1 MTLHDLHSGLRD
13 TRYAFRMMQRTPAF
27 TIAAVLTLAVAIGIN
42 TAVFSIADAVLLRPL
57 PYPEPERLALVARR
71 IAGAATQDVAHDG
84 RTWEYVRDRASAIDR
99 AVFSRWPTG
108 VNLLADRAG
117 TRVVRHVSQQRVG
130 AGFFSV
136 LGVRPVIGREFEVAE
151 DRPDGPAVTI
161 LSAALWRSAFGADPK
176 VVGKAITLRG
186 QTFTVVGVMPDDFR
200 SEDDA
205 DLWTPLRASQQ
216 GEGGGENYTM
226 VARLRPGVSWPQA
239 IADLDNVGR
248 QLGATRSAGTREM
261 TLSLSPL
268 QEGLTADLR
277 QPIVLL
283 WTAVGVVLIVACV
296 NLAGLLLARSSS
308 RRREIATRIALGSDR
323 IGVIRQLVAE
333 SFVLAA
339 MGGIAGLAVG
349 YGALQALSALAE
361 HAFKI
366 WQPVT
371 LDWRAVAVAAALSLV
386 ATLLFGLGPA
396 VQASKLDVQAGLR
409 DAGTR
414 GVAGAR
420 HHWPRQAIVVLQV
433 ALGIVLLVVAGL
445 LLRTFVHLR
454 NLDPGF
460 DPQNVVAASVSLQDA
475 RYESAQRVGALFE
488 AALRDIALL
497 PGVESAGVS
506 LGLPYQ
512 RVLNL
517 GFRHV
522 GQVRRSGEDRGI
534 TNAAYIGGDYFRALR
549 IPVRRGRIFDA
560 RDTSGSPGVA
570 IVNDAF
576 VKTYFDNE
584 DAIGRRIAFAG
595 REREIVGIVGSV
607 QVKPGWGDNGPIAA
621 MPLAYVPVTQVTDGM
636 MRLVHTWFSPV
647 FVARGGGPLEQ
658 ITAGMRR
665 AVDAVDP
672 LLPFAEVQRM
682 TQVRAASLAQP
693 RFLMALLVG
702 LAATAVLLAAVG
714 IHGLVATSVAERTR
728 EMGIRLALGS
738 TAFKA
743 VRAVALPGLVLTSI
757 GVVIGL
763 AGAVA
768 VGRLVQHFVWG
779 VSAMDPVT
787 FTAVPGL
794 FLIVALIACLAPALR
809 LLRLDPAATL
819 RE

>member
-1 MTLHDLHSGLRD
+1 MTLHELRGGLRD
-13 TRYAFRMMQRTPAF
+13 ARYAFRMMRRTPAF
-27 TIAAVLTLAVAIGIN
+27 TMAAVLTLAVAIGIN

-57 PYPEPERLALVARR
+57 PYPEPERLALVAGR
-71 IAGAATQDVAHDG
+71 IAGAAAQDVAHDG

-130 AGFFSV
+130 AGFFAV
-136 LGVRPVIGREFEVAE
+136 LGVRPVIGREFEAAE

-161 LSAALWRSAFGADPK
+161 LSAALWRSAFDADPK
-176 VVGKAITLRG
+176 VIGRAITLRG

-216 GEGGGENYTM
+216 GEGGGENYTI
-226 VARLRPGVSWPQA
+226 VARLRAGVSWPQA

-248 QLGATRSAGTREM
+248 QLAATRSAGSREM

-308 RRREIATRIALGSDR
+308 RRREIATRMALGSDR

-333 SFVLAA
+333 SVVLAA

-349 YGALQALSALAE
+349 YGALQALRALAE

-371 LDWRAVAVAAALSLV
+371 LDWRAVGVAAALSLV
-386 ATLLFGLGPA
+386 ASLLFGLGPA

-414 GVAGAR
+414 GVAGVR

-488 AALRDIALL
+488 TALRNIALL

-607 QVKPGWGDNGPIAA
+607 QVKPGWGDNG
-621 MPLAYVPVTQVTDGM
+621 
-636 MRLVHTWFSPV
+636 RSP
-647 FVARGGGPLEQ
+647 RC
-658 ITAGMRR
+658 R
-665 AVDAVDP
+665 
-672 LLPFAEVQRM
+672 
-682 TQVRAASLAQP
+682 SLTCRSHKSP
-693 RFLMALLVG
+693 TG
-702 LAATAVLLAAVG
+702 
-714 IHGLVATSVAERTR
+714 
-728 EMGIRLALGS
+728 
-738 TAFKA
+738 
-743 VRAVALPGLVLTSI
+743 
-757 GVVIGL
+757 
-763 AGAVA
+763 
-768 VGRLVQHFVWG
+768 
-779 VSAMDPVT
+779 
-787 FTAVPGL
+787 
-794 FLIVALIACLAPALR
+794 
-809 LLRLDPAATL
+809 
-819 RE
+819 